1 MGNAMANNVSA
12 TITDASATA
21 NSNVT
26 ISAKDEA
33 PSLIPSWIGVVP
45 RVTVDPTQ
53 VGAIQ
58 GDTIEVGKSRWRTGD
73 TIIYDNN
80 DTDEDIGNLVDGET
94 YYVIVV
100 DDTHIKLAATAQN
113 AKDGVAITLGSP
125 GTGSSHEFINKTLGG
140 SLDLSGNILALNIG
154 VAAASTVAVNVILTG
169 NVIANTVLANIE
181 DSTVTSTLGAIDMDA
196 ESKSSI
202 LALTIGVA
210 GSGTVAVNATG
221 FGNVI
226 VNRWRHPSRAALSYG
241 PAASWI
247 STPSTRP
254 RSAPSRSALPA
265 PALWQSA
272 PSSGPTS

>member
-1 MGNAMANNVSA
+1 MDRRGAQGESRPA
-12 TITDASATA
+12 
-21 NSNVT
+21 
-26 ISAKDEA
+26 
-33 PSLIPSWIGVVP
+33 
-45 RVTVDPTQ
+45 Q

-154 VAAASTVAVNVILTG
+154 VAAASRAVNVI
-169 NVIANTVLANIE
+169 
-181 DSTVTSTLGAIDMDA
+181 
-196 ESKSSI
+196 
-202 LALTIGVA
+202 
-210 GSGTVAVNATG
+210 
-221 FGNVI
+221 
-226 VNRWRHPSRAALSYG
+226 
-241 PAASWI
+241 
-247 STPSTRP
+247 
-254 RSAPSRSALPA
+254 
-265 PALWQSA
+265 
-272 PSSGPTS
+272 